1 MVEKNKVIPPP
12 NPPSQESLL
21 QYKQRVGLN
30 NNNKRHGQKSSKPR
44 LIMQQVIDE
53 EKIASMEDIT
63 RFFRLSYRAEGA
75 LHNLAAERS
84 KFNRELEFG
93 ELSQWNAQMDTI
105 LLKYEIVDEPAR
117 NVMIRAFNKM
127 ADIGL
132 LFYADD
138 QTS

>member
-1 MVEKNKVIPPP
+1 MVEKKVIPPP
-12 NPPSQESLL
+12 NPPSEESLL
-21 QYKQRVGLN
+21 QYKQRIGLN
-30 NNNKRHGQKSSKPR
+30 NSDKRHKQQPSKPR
-44 LIMQQVIDE
+44 LVMQQVIDE
-53 EKIASMEDIT
+53 EKIVGMDDIV
-63 RFFRLSYRAEGA
+63 RFFRLSYTAEGA

-84 KFNRELEFG
+84 KFNRELEFE

-117 NVMIRAFNKM
+117 DVMIRAFNKM

-138 QTS
+138 QTP